1 MGLSKDPPLRTYGR
15 LLRHPPTSLSLLAA
29 LISAIPIGMWPL
41 AIVLGVLDGGGSAA
55 DAGLQAAVFGV
66 GNAIGVVSQGAL
78 LARIR
83 ATRLLPVFAVL
94 GVVAA
99 VLLATGGGLAG
110 AALAGIAIPAV
121 TPAVRG
127 RFASSLPGADRPGAY
142 ALVNVLF
149 QAGIAIG
156 PLIAA
161 GLAAAGL
168 VRWAPSFAALGGLIA
183 AGLLV
188 VAHRGRM
195 RPTGTRPVAV
205 QSVSAARAGVLALLG
220 VATAAGFGIGTLQV
234 LLPVRTG
241 AATSGAA
248 FAVLALAEVAGAV
261 LVGGRVGPRHA
272 FRLVVGGALA
282 MAVVYV
288 VIGGGVAAVPAAVA
302 LGLATAVQSLG
313 SALALD
319 RFVPPALV
327 STVFSVQIAVLI
339 LGAAAGSLV
348 AGVAPGSATVLA
360 AGLLV
365 AAAAMALLIAAGSR
379 TGAASPAGR
388 QVHAR

>member
-1 MGLSKDPPLRTYGR
+1 MRTYGR

-41 AIVLGVLDGGGSAA
+41 AIVLGVLDSGGTPV
-55 DAGLQAAVFGV
+55 DAGLQAAVFGI

-78 LARIR
+78 LGRIR
-83 ATRLLPVFAVL
+83 AGRLLPAFAAL

-99 VLLATGGGLAG
+99 LLLSSGAGLAG

-156 PLIAA
+156 PLVAA

-168 VRWAPSFAALGGLIA
+168 VRWAPPLAAIGGLVA

-188 VAHRGRM
+188 VAHRGR
-195 RPTGTRPVAV
+195 PQPVAV
-205 QSVSAARAGVLALLG
+205 RPVRGKGVATAWTGVLALLG
-220 VATAAGFGIGTLQV
+220 VATAAGFGIGALQV
-234 LLPVRTG
+234 LLPVRSG

-261 LVGGRVGPRHA
+261 LVGGRVGVPHA
-272 FRLVVGGALA
+272 FRLVVAGTAA
-282 MAVVYV
+282 MAVVYLLL
-288 VIGGGVAAVPAAVA
+288 GAGVAAVPAAVV

-319 RFVPPALV
+319 RFVPASRVP
-327 STVFSVQIAVLI
+327 TVYAVQVAVLI

-348 AGVAPGSATVLA
+348 AGVLPGSAPVLA
-360 AGLLV
+360 ATLL
-365 AAAAMALLIAAGSR
+365 AAATVGAVLIAVRSR
-379 TGAASPAGR
+379 AVGARPAVR
-388 QVHAR
+388 RVHAR